1 MIQYICTFFSSI
13 TINGII
19 LTILGLDTLRSVI
32 ASLGIVKR
40 ETPFLGRLIYGKYDV
55 VIVKEVLRELGYSTQ
70 QARNIERRLK
80 NAAKEEK
87 YPDVDTALK
96 LLHIL
101 SKYIIE
107 FENVISYG
115 LISEGKSLSYSNYYI
130 NTMEAVHNMSDLKE
144 LSHIMIRLMKC
155 NKEER
160 IDFVIVPKGGNPL
173 LAQYIAS
180 ELGANLIIA
189 KDINDSARPQESDEI
204 ERIGRIKYEGLDILL
219 DKRHM
224 DKLKGVLVD
233 CNTSGGTQLVTIA
246 SDFNDLINKCNLSIE
261 NICNCYVLFKL
272 IKIDLKSGKEVD
284 TDKRFADINC
294 KLHRLFD
301 LDEEDKKGLCSISYI
316 DYYEAYSS
324 GVLHELRS
332 KIMSKSRY
340 YYNK

>member
-115 LISEGKSLSYSNYYI
+115 LISEGKSLSYSNY
-130 NTMEAVHNMSDLKE
+130 S
-144 LSHIMIRLMKC
+144 
-155 NKEER
+155 
-160 IDFVIVPKGGNPL
+160 
-173 LAQYIAS
+173 
-180 ELGANLIIA
+180 
-189 KDINDSARPQESDEI
+189 
-204 ERIGRIKYEGLDILL
+204 
-219 DKRHM
+219 
-224 DKLKGVLVD
+224 
-233 CNTSGGTQLVTIA
+233 
-246 SDFNDLINKCNLSIE
+246 
-261 NICNCYVLFKL
+261 
-272 IKIDLKSGKEVD
+272 
-284 TDKRFADINC
+284 
-294 KLHRLFD
+294 
-301 LDEEDKKGLCSISYI
+301 
-316 DYYEAYSS
+316 
-324 GVLHELRS
+324 RS
-332 KIMSKSRY
+332 
-340 YYNK
+340 